1 MPDGE
6 RLLAEGLEPLQCP
19 CLVLCP
25 DNDDEAYAAVEGPEH
40 LRLIHGAA
48 LFKEAE
54 YLRRLPRTPLDYR
67 LCSVGQDPRDVVY
80 EAAARDMGHAEY
92 VDLAHEREDRS
103 YVYAGRGQEDR

>member
-1 MPDGE
+1 MPYCE
-6 RLLAEGLEPLQCP
+6 RLLAQCPEPLQCP
-19 CLVLCP
+19 CLVLSP
-25 DNDDEAYAAVEGPEH
+25 DNEDEADAAVEGPEH

-54 YLRRLPRTPLDYR
+54 YLRRLPRTALDNR
-67 LCSVGQDPRDVVY
+67 LYSVWQDPRDVVY

-103 YVYAGRGQEDR
+103 YVYAGRGQ